1 MIRLWKNETVWRDRC
16 LASGLEV
23 LRDEVIRK
31 SKLDRTQSVIL
42 MLDCEAMARATQ
54 QEVLIIHK
62 KLTWNIFL
70 DSTVVRSAG
79 YSEARV

>member
-1 MIRLWKNETVWRDRC
+1 M
-16 LASGLEV
+16 ASGLEV

-62 KLTWNIFL
+62 KLT
-70 DSTVVRSAG
+70 
-79 YSEARV
+79 